1 MSAPQTCM
9 AVVQRR
15 QYNAG
20 LLVWKERTRR
30 QMGLPPVLWLR
41 SQNAGVPRRERH
53 CSIYLLSAVAEEC
66 SPQMQRPQCASMEAR
81 MMAREIYKNVWQDH
95 RQDIL
100 EEYQQEQENRAANSE
115 KVEEALSWQ
124 ESFPNDE
131 ISREF
136 LDRFVPRIFSIDGQ
150 KFIWELNLFQ
160 ESCTVQCNVR
170 GTYNYHSISAEKIMP
185 GKTKAKKGD
194 GAVNRILEDSNS
206 TRFWVHTY
214 DDDPISR
221 QPSSR
226 LAADL
231 PASITIK
238 LNYEQARAY
247 RNSRGYVLWPGNW
260 KDLTVKVLL

>member
-1 MSAPQTCM
+1 MMWSSCAENFLNWKPTIRYICY
-9 AVVQRR
+9 QRS
-15 QYNAG
+15 
-20 LLVWKERTRR
+20 
-30 QMGLPPVLWLR
+30 LR
-41 SQNAGVPRRERH
+41 SGPPKCNAPNVKAWKLE
-53 CSIYLLSAVAEEC
+53 L
-66 SPQMQRPQCASMEAR
+66 
-81 MMAREIYKNVWQDH
+81 MAREIYKTIWQDH
-95 RQDIL
+95 RQEIL
-100 EEYQQEQENRAANSE
+100 EEYRRKPENGATNIE
-115 KVEEALSWQ
+115 KIEEALSWQ
-124 ESFPNDE
+124 EPFPNGE

-194 GAVNRILEDSNS
+194 GAVNRILEDANS

-260 KDLTVKVLL
+260 KDLTVKVVL

>member
-1 MSAPQTCM
+1 MRAFRAEKGIVRYICYQRSLRNVAPKCSAPN
-9 AVVQRR
+9 VQ
-15 QYNAG
+15 A
-20 LLVWKERTRR
+20 WKLE
-30 QMGLPPVLWLR
+30 L
-41 SQNAGVPRRERH
+41 
-53 CSIYLLSAVAEEC
+53 
-66 SPQMQRPQCASMEAR
+66 
-81 MMAREIYKNVWQDH
+81 MAREIYKNVWQDH

-100 EEYQQEQENRAANSE
+100 EEYQQEQENGAANSE

-170 GTYNYHSISAEKIMP
+170 GTYNYHSISAKKIMP

-194 GAVNRILEDSNS
+194 GAVNRILEDANS

-260 KDLTVKVLL
+260 KDLTVKVVL

>member
-1 MSAPQTCM
+1 MKGSFEPIISEELWDKCQRRRHAWQSYKDGNITQAYLYGKSEHADKWACRLFCGCGARMRAFRAEKGIVRYICYQRSLRNVAPKCSAPN
-9 AVVQRR
+9 VQ
-15 QYNAG
+15 A
-20 LLVWKERTRR
+20 WKLE
-30 QMGLPPVLWLR
+30 L
-41 SQNAGVPRRERH
+41 
-53 CSIYLLSAVAEEC
+53 
-66 SPQMQRPQCASMEAR
+66 
-81 MMAREIYKNVWQDH
+81 MAREIYKNVWQDH

-100 EEYQQEQENRAANSE
+100 EEYQQEEENGAANSE

-194 GAVNRILEDSNS
+194 GAVNRILEDANS

-221 QPSSR
+221 LLLKIPGR
-226 LAADL
+226 KIVA
-231 PASITIK
+231 K
-238 LNYEQARAY
+238 YEQNAPI
-247 RNSRGYVLWPGNW
+247 NS
-260 KDLTVKVLL
+260 

>member
-81 MMAREIYKNVWQDH
+81 IDGARNLQKRWQDH

-100 EEYQQEQENRAANSE
+100 EEYQQEQENGAANSE

-136 LDRFVPRIFSIDGQ
+136 LDRFVLRIFSIDGQ

-194 GAVNRILEDSNS
+194 GAVNRILEDANS

-221 QPSSR
+221 LLLKIPEHK
-226 LAADL
+226 AFI
-231 PASITIK
+231 AS
-238 LNYEQARAY
+238 Y
-247 RNSRGYVLWPGNW
+247 R
-260 KDLTVKVLL
+260 

>member
-1 MSAPQTCM
+1 
-9 AVVQRR
+9 
-15 QYNAG
+15 
-20 LLVWKERTRR
+20 
-30 QMGLPPVLWLR
+30 
-41 SQNAGVPRRERH
+41 
-53 CSIYLLSAVAEEC
+53 
-66 SPQMQRPQCASMEAR
+66 

-100 EEYQQEQENRAANSE
+100 EEYQQEQENGAANSE

-131 ISREF
+131 VSREF

-247 RNSRGYVLWPGNW
+247 RNSRGYVLWPGSW

>member
-66 SPQMQRPQCASMEAR
+66 SPQMQRPQCASMELEL
-81 MMAREIYKNVWQDH
+81 MAREIYKNVWQDH

-124 ESFPNDE
+124 
-131 ISREF
+131 RV
-136 LDRFVPRIFSIDGQ
+136 VPKR
-150 KFIWELNLFQ
+150 
-160 ESCTVQCNVR
+160 
-170 GTYNYHSISAEKIMP
+170 
-185 GKTKAKKGD
+185 
-194 GAVNRILEDSNS
+194 
-206 TRFWVHTY
+206 
-214 DDDPISR
+214 
-221 QPSSR
+221 
-226 LAADL
+226 
-231 PASITIK
+231 
-238 LNYEQARAY
+238 
-247 RNSRGYVLWPGNW
+247 
-260 KDLTVKVLL
+260 